1 MPPSIPPES
10 NDTNHGLRKELGF
23 GDLIPMQVL
32 LTVGLTWAGNAARE
46 GSTHVILWLA
56 GTVLLF
62 LPITAVVQYCVRL
75 WPLEGGVYQW
85 TRHALGPFA
94 GFLSAW
100 NLFVWSITVVS
111 TLGITVAASISYSL
125 GPRYAWVAESN
136 WAVAGLNIV
145 LFAFILGVNIP
156 GLGIGRWVAHFGT
169 AVTLLVTALLLL
181 LIVYHPHATAAHP
194 HHSPQRP
201 FSLAFPAVTLL
212 TLNLFSK
219 LSFYG
224 LSGIEQAAVFA
235 GETRD
240 PARSIM
246 RAAWIAA
253 PLIAAI
259 YICMSGSML
268 TYTPADQIDLTA
280 PIPQVLA
287 AGFGTGSASGFDAG
301 LYLGRIAIL
310 LLAMATIAQYS
321 LIVAET
327 SRLPMVA
334 AWDHLLPAWF
344 MRLHPRYR
352 TPTRSLLVF
361 VAVALLFSLL
371 ASVGAG
377 AQEAFQILTVAGNV
391 CYAIYYLMM
400 FTVPLTSGGGRGPRP
415 GVLLSLACLSG
426 ILMSFGAIM
435 LSFFPIVDV
444 TNAGLFAVKI
454 ALSTLVINSLG
465 MLLYRR
471 GAARRHRDIEAGLL
485 RSDSTGESGVR

>member
-1 MPPSIPPES
+1 MIGARMNTSES
-10 NDTNHGLRKELGF
+10 GDSSHGLRKELGF
-23 GDLIPMQVL
+23 RDLVPMQVL
-32 LTVGLTWAGNAARE
+32 LVVGLTWAGNAARE
-46 GSTHVILWLA
+46 GSTHVMLWLA
-56 GTVLLF
+56 GTLLLF
-62 LPITAVVQYCVRL
+62 LPVAAVVQYCVKL

-85 TRHALGPFA
+85 TRHALGPFP

-100 NLFVWSITVVS
+100 SIFVWSITTVS
-111 TLGITVAASISYSL
+111 TLGIMVAAAIAYSF
-125 GPRYAWVAESN
+125 GPDYAWVAEN
-136 WAVAGLNIV
+136 TWIIAGLNIV
-145 LFAFILGVNIP
+145 LFAFILGVNVP
-156 GLGIGRWVAHFGT
+156 GLGITRWVAHFGT

-181 LIVYHPHATAAHP
+181 LIVYHPHTSLAHP
-194 HHSPQRP
+194 HHSPQKP

-224 LSGIEQAAVFA
+224 LSGLEQAAVFA
-235 GETRD
+235 GETRNA
-240 PARSIM
+240 ARSIL
-246 RAAWIAA
+246 RSAWIAA

-287 AGFGTGSASGFDAG
+287 AGFGTASGGGFDAG

-310 LLAMATIAQYS
+310 MLAMATIAQYAV
-321 LIVAET
+321 IVAET

-352 TPTRSLLVF
+352 TPTRSLLMF
-361 VAVALLFSLL
+361 VAVSLLCSLL

-391 CYAIYYLMM
+391 CYAIYYVMM
-400 FTVPLTSGGGRGPRP
+400 FAVPLVCGGRLGPQP
-415 GVLLSLACLSG
+415 GFFLSWGCASG
-426 ILMSFGAIM
+426 ILMSLVAIAF
-435 LSFFPIVDV
+435 SFFPVVDV
-444 TNAGLFAVKI
+444 KDVGIFAVKI
-454 ALSTLVINSLG
+454 GVSALIINSLG
-465 MLLYRR
+465 ALLYWR
-471 GAARRHRDIEAGLL
+471 GARRLAAQAAERHAA
-485 RSDSTGESGVR
+485 